1 MGMTV
6 QLHKSEPEAL
16 EEPVPQLL
24 RSDVVVLVPA
34 YNEGLWLADT
44 ILSLQSQSMPP
55 DEIIVI
61 DDCSTDDTAE
71 IGKALGVT
79 VLRSLK
85 HLGSKAAAQN
95 YALPFVKSRYVVAVD
110 ADTVLEKHALERLVS
125 AIRKTGAMACCGW
138 VLPKQTASVWEK
150 GRFVEYMFA
159 FAWYKQI
166 QNAYE
171 HPLICSGCFNIYQ
184 TEKLK
189 ALGGYPTSTVTE
201 DLDLTWR
208 IYEENAG
215 RVVFVPDAL
224 CCPSEPNTIQSICRQ
239 LKRWS
244 FGFQENMRDH
254 FSKLIRV
261 EKFRIFAMCS
271 WIEGTVAALYY
282 LIGVPII
289 YYFLGWIPVV
299 ALFITDWIVMG
310 IPSVIGARRFKL
322 VRRTLLYLPSY
333 YVLRM
338 VNSFYFLYAFF
349 SVWLFNKR
357 LKVYEKGH

>member
-1 MGMTV
+1 MTTLQTRQV
-6 QLHKSEPEAL
+6 ETPAQ
-16 EEPVPQLL
+16 EEPLPLL
-24 RSDVVVLVPA
+24 LQSDVVVLVPA
-34 YNEGLWLADT
+34 HNEGPWLADT
-44 ILSLQSQSMPP
+44 ILSLKAQSLPT

-61 DDCSTDDTAE
+61 DDCSTDETAA
-71 IGKALGVT
+71 IGTAAGAT

-95 YALPFVKSRYVVAVD
+95 YAMPMVKSRYVVAVD
-110 ADTVLEKHALERLVS
+110 ADTVLENHALERLVS
-125 AIRKTGAMACCGW
+125 AIKKTGAIACCGW
-138 VLPKQTASVWEK
+138 VLPKQTTSVWER

-159 FAWYKQI
+159 FALYKQV
-166 QNAYE
+166 QNAYG
-171 HPLICSGCFNIYQ
+171 HPLICSGCFNIYE
-184 TEKLK
+184 TERLK

-224 CCPSEPNTIQSICRQ
+224 CCPSEPNSIQSICRQ

-254 FSKLIRV
+254 LRRLVRV
-261 EKFRIFAMCS
+261 EKFRIFALCS
-271 WIEGTVAALYY
+271 WIEGTLAALYY

-289 YYFLGWIPVV
+289 YYLMGWVPIAALV
-299 ALFITDWIVMG
+299 ATDWIVMA
-310 IPSVIGARRFKL
+310 IPSIVGARRFKL
-322 VRRTLLYLPSY
+322 VRKTLWYLPSY
-333 YVLRM
+333 YVLRI
-338 VNSFYFLYAFF
+338 VNSFYFLYAFV
-349 SVWLFNKR
+349 SVWIFNRR